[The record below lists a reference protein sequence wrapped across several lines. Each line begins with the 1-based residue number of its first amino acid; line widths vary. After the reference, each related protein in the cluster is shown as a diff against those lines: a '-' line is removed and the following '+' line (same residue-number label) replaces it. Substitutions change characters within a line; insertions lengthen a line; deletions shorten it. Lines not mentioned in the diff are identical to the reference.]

1 MNILT
6 RISREPVAIAGLLI
20 ALYSLSVAFDVLV
33 LTNEQYGAVGGFLG
47 AVVFFL
53 RWLTTPSGEVV
64 VQQKPDE
71 VTQTAGPAAKEETGT
86 PVHAQITTILGK
98 A

>member
-1 MNILT
+1 MTLLQ
-6 RISREPVAIAGLLI
+6 RIAREPVAIAGVLI

-53 RWLTTPSGEVV
+53 RWLTTPSTEVV
-64 VQQKPDE
+64 AQFPPNSDYIE
-71 VTQTAGPAAKEETGT
+71 AGPALSGVPNGT
-86 PVHAQITTILGK
+86 PVTVDVTDHR
-98 A
+98 